1 MNVDYKEIKDYFYK
15 NRYWDNA
22 TRKYAEMF
30 EKVSQIIDENDI
42 LCFYPKY
49 LFVDEQILQLY
60 FILKNN
66 KFIKVWINEEKRI
79 VMQFL
84 NMNKIKNVIYECS
97 LGDYGDYRLTL
108 LFEEKAEEITFNSK
122 EDTNERWKYK
132 FNEAICNMAKCFA
145 TI

>member
-1 MNVDYKEIKDYFYK
+1 MNVDYKEIRDYFYN
-15 NRYWDNA
+15 NRYWDNT